1 MHLRWADQILSKN
14 CSIVLFFP
22 SGKHSAI
29 LISCT
34 GTIKDLND
42 DSLIRKADKMS
53 VQYLVNLKVDN
64 PMTYMSLVSNGLR
77 YYEPS
82 IF

>member
-1 MHLRWADQILSKN
+1 M
-14 CSIVLFFP
+14 
-22 SGKHSAI
+22 SGR
-29 LISCT
+29 
-34 GTIKDLND
+34 TIKDLND

-64 PMTYMSLVSNGLR
+64 PMTYMSLVSDGLS